1 MLEQPQGSRMSTLDP
16 ANIQNM
22 YSIYRYVAIDQV
34 IKLQAYGFHC
44 KLYTGHVT
52 RPMVRST
59 NLPASQHGKTNGK
72 CLYKAYVILLEAQK
86 KSEACLACL
95 SNILIPSSHA
105 SLPAITE
112 SSAIVRK
119 VSDVRRPRGNN
130 APRYSRVGAGVI
142 LCCHNHLTSP

>member
-44 KLYTGHVT
+44 KLYTGTCHT
-52 RPMVRST
+52 PHGQIHKF
-59 NLPASQHGKTNGK
+59 ASQPAWQNEWQVSVQSICHPSGSS
-72 CLYKAYVILLEAQK
+72 E